1 MTRPKLLDLF
11 CCEGGA
17 SMGYHRAG
25 FDVYGVD
32 LFEDY
37 SQKRYPFP
45 SVKMDALDALEQVV
59 AAKAAP
65 QFETFWSGVG
75 ALGTTQ
81 SWRGFDAIAAS
92 PPTLTS

>member
-1 MTRPKLLDLF
+1 MTARPKLLDLF

-25 FDVYGVD
+25 FDVTGVD

-45 SVKMDALDALEQVV
+45 SYKGDALAVLER
-59 AAKAAP
+59 P
-65 QFETFWSGVG
+65 W
-75 ALGTTQ
+75 GTT
-81 SWRGFDAIAAS
+81 
-92 PPTLTS
+92 